1 MATPEGDHFVELLT
15 DKIEEIFNPALQ
27 FEPTGNQD
35 VCTTCPYATFCGV
48 QNV

>member
-15 DKIEEIFNPALQ
+15 EKIEEIFNPALA
-27 FEPTGNQD
+27 FVPTD
-35 VCTTCPYATFCGV
+35 DRDRCTNCPYAAFCGV